1 MVLHAGLVAQRYE
14 RRWRGALIR
23 GASGAGKS
31 TLALRALAATFALV
45 ADDRT
50 VVWSSGGAV
59 FGKAPAPL
67 AGLIEVRGV
76 GIVDAA
82 QVLPMAPV
90 ALLVDLIAGPAMAA
104 VERMPEPE
112 TVILCGVALP
122 RLRLAVDDP
131 HAILRLSAALA
142 ASQHRL

>member
-1 MVLHAGLVAQRYE
+1 VVLHAGLVAQRYE

-90 ALLVDLIAGPAMAA
+90 ALLVDLIA
-104 VERMPEPE
+104 ERMPEPE